1 MLIDQTKI
9 KTQPKGLI
17 RLLIVEDDFDDV
29 YLIKEYLKSD
39 TYIDYSYHHAKT
51 LASALELI
59 PIEPFDLILLDL
71 GLPDAEGFESLKALI
86 QVDSSI
92 PVVVLTGVNDH
103 EIGREAIQHGAEDY
117 IPKSIA
123 NTLLLSRSIN
133 YAIERHRLL
142 LELKIKAELDP
153 LTGLPNRAMI
163 YDKLDFMIHQSER
176 SGQAFSLVMLD
187 FDKFKEIN
195 DTYGHRYGDRLLQ
208 AFADRLKQLM
218 RISDYVSRYGGD
230 EFFMIVSNYQSD
242 AELEDLLKL
251 KQEKLCRSYLLEFD
265 GKEVEQTISISFG
278 VMKWVPGMK
287 ANEMLEM
294 ADQAMY
300 RSKRCDDAVITFF

>member
-1 MLIDQTKI
+1 MLIDQTKNN
-9 KTQPKGLI
+9 TQQTGLI
-17 RLLIVEDDFDDV
+17 RLLIVEDDLDDV

-39 TYIDYSYHHAKT
+39 TYIDYGYHHARN

-59 PIEPFDLILLDL
+59 ATTPFDLILLDL
-71 GLPDAEGFESLKALI
+71 GLPDAEGFESLNILI
-86 QVDSSI
+86 QTDSSI

-117 IPKSIA
+117 IPKAIA
-123 NTLLLSRSIN
+123 STLLLSRSIN

-142 LELKIKAELDP
+142 LELKARAELDP
-153 LTGLPNRAMI
+153 LTGLPNRTMI
-163 YDKLDFMIHQSER
+163 YDKLDFMIQQSER

-208 AFADRLKQLM
+208 AFADRLKHLM
-218 RISDYVSRYGGD
+218 RKSDYVSRYGGD
-230 EFFMIVSNYQSD
+230 EFFMIVSNYQND

-251 KQEKLCRSYLLEFD
+251 KQEKLCRTYLLEFD
-265 GKEVEQTISISFG
+265 GKEVEQNISISFG
-278 VMKWVPGMK
+278 VMKWIPGMQ
-287 ANEMLEM
+287 ASEMLEM

-300 RSKRCDDAVITFF
+300 RSKRCDDAVISFF

>member
-1 MLIDQTKI
+1 MSLNQFMEN
-9 KTQPKGLI
+9 QCI
-17 RLLIVEDDFDDV
+17 RLLIVEDDLDDV
-29 YLIKEYLKSD
+29 YLIKDYLKSD
-39 TYIDYSYHHAKT
+39 ERQKYNYLHAKT
-51 LASALELI
+51 LAAALEKI
-59 PIEPFDLILLDL
+59 KQEHIDLILLDL
-71 GLPDAEGFESLKALI
+71 GLPDAQGFESLTMLNLS
-86 QVDSSI
+86 DSSI
-92 PVVVLTGVNDH
+92 PIVVLTGVNDH
-103 EIGREAIQHGAEDY
+103 EVGLEAIQHGAEDY

-142 LELKIKAELDP
+142 LELKAKAELDP
-153 LTGLPNRAMI
+153 LTGLPNRTMI

-208 AFADRLKQLM
+208 AFAERLKGLM

-230 EFFMIVSNYQSD
+230 EFFMIVSNYQNEN
-242 AELEDLLKL
+242 ELEELLKQ
-251 KQEKLCRSYLLEFD
+251 KQAKLCEPYTITLD
-265 GKEVEQTISISFG
+265 NQEVEQPISISFG
-278 VMKWVPGMK
+278 VMKWVPGMS

-300 RSKRCDDAVITFF
+300 RSKRSSISSITFY